1 MRKLKRMGVTAVMSL
16 TLALSLIATGASAQ
30 SVKTDQSSSARSAVT
45 TTISQVNTQALSA
58 ANTQHTTQQLG
69 WWRGSWGG
77 SWGGYWGG
85 GCCWDDCGC
94 GCW

>member
-45 TTISQVNTQALSA
+45 TTISQVTTQALSA

-94 GCW
+94 GC